1 MAKNTN
7 TTGFRQIDID
17 SYDPENYR
25 DDDDQA
31 NIQQDEGVSGPNESE
46 IVSLLNTLEYYPKYM
61 YLFVS

>member
-46 IVSLLNTLEYYPKYM
+46 IVSLLNTLEYYP
-61 YLFVS
+61 

>member
-46 IVSLLNTLEYYPKYM
+46 IVSLLNTLELFRYYM
-61 YLFVS
+61 

>member
-46 IVSLLNTLEYYPKYM
+46 IVSLLNTLEYYH
-61 YLFVS
+61 